1 MRRGRKEAWGGDLR
15 KDSEF
20 RGIRQ
25 RASEVGAHPP
35 LLAGPVLGSVGAQ
48 MEPLPPAGASALCQ
62 LGPRVGEGE
71 RLLLQTPS
79 SLGSG
84 RGLSGVNPCCPREKM
99 GLKEPTQPPT
109 PMPRPWA
116 TCSCQGRGGGAR
128 CQLPPG
134 SSPRSLWVRPRSGHS
149 RGLSALSQLL
159 QESLL
164 QRSGDSVLENGPGP
178 LLTGTV
184 SVGASRGKGSKC
196 VSVCVLCGP
205 SSACT
210 SL

>member
-1 MRRGRKEAWGGDLR
+1 M
-15 KDSEF
+15 
-20 RGIRQ
+20 
-25 RASEVGAHPP
+25 GAHPP

-71 RLLLQTPS
+71 RLFLQTPS

-99 GLKEPTQPPT
+99 GLKEPNQPPPPKASPT
-109 PMPRPWA
+109 GYLWLWPGWGSQMSTSSWL
-116 TCSCQGRGGGAR
+116 
-128 CQLPPG
+128 LPSLALGQTEVG
-134 SSPRSLWVRPRSGHS
+134 SL
-149 RGLSALSQLL
+149 
-159 QESLL
+159 
-164 QRSGDSVLENGPGP
+164 
-178 LLTGTV
+178 
-184 SVGASRGKGSKC
+184 KGSVC
-196 VSVCVLCGP
+196 SVSTPAGISPSTLWSLSPGKRSRASPYRNCECGSFQGQGQQVCECVCVLCGP